1 MIDLGR
7 PPRKSERV
15 LSTILSAITSI
26 IFGGVAALGLNSNPI
41 LLPTVIFYSLL
52 FLISITVFF
61 RSAFT
66 PNRSLSLKGKI
77 GLARA
82 LVIVGSI
89 GVLLVLLQVGSIE
102 HRLFILGPSLGLIG
116 YGLANINRRSR

>member
-7 PPRKSERV
+7 PPRKSERI
-15 LSTILSAITSI
+15 LSTILSAIASI
-26 IFGGVAALGLNSNPI
+26 IFGGVAALGLNSKPI
-41 LLPTVIFYSLL
+41 LLPTVIIYSLL

-66 PNRSLSLKGKI
+66 PNRSLTENGKF

-116 YGLANINRRSR
+116 YGIANLGQRSR